1 MRTYVRI
8 RDIREDH
15 NLTQAQVGA
24 AINVPQRTYSYYE
37 TGERMI
43 PPEVLCAL
51 ADFYQISVD
60 YLLERT
66 NSKAPYGDA
75 GRAGKSPDTKPEL

>member
-1 MRTYVRI
+1 MKVYRRL
-8 RDIREDH
+8 RDLREDAD
-15 NLTQAQVGA
+15 LTQEQVGK

-37 TGERMI
+37 TGGRMI

-51 ADFYQISVD
+51 AELYHVSVD

-66 NSKAPYGDA
+66 DHK
-75 GRAGKSPDTKPEL
+75 K